1 MLKVTANA
9 LRQQVM
15 NREARRLEKEIKEV
29 LEEMSGDDEAKMRLL
44 TGRRVMLAEE
54 LKSVRQIQE
63 KLEEFIKALNE
74 GSHE

>member
-1 MLKVTANA
+1 
-9 LRQQVM
+9 
-15 NREARRLEKEIKEV
+15 
-29 LEEMSGDDEAKMRLL
+29 MSGDDEAKTRLL
-44 TGRRVMLAEE
+44 AGRRVMLSAK